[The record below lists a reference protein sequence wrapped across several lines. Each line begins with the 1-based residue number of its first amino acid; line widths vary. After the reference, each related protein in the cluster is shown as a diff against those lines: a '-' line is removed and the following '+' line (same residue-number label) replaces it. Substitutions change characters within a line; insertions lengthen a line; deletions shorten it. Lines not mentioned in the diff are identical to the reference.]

1 MGAQR
6 GLVSIHLPKVLLLI
20 YFYFEK
26 IFFNEEKNI
35 IISTFSPL
43 EMTFHSFVY
52 FCFVILLNYYRVFLF
67 VKWPYF
73 YLFPIF
79 VLIFFSVLG
88 SCKHCAVR
96 IFVFVSLC
104 TYMKTSLSNVPRSE
118 IIGAQ

>member
-1 MGAQR
+1 MGFQR
-6 GLVSIHLPKVLLLI
+6 ELVSIHLPKVLLLM

-35 IISTFSPL
+35 TISTFSPL
-43 EMTFHSFVY
+43 EMTFRSFVCFLC
-52 FCFVILLNYYRVFLF
+52 FCFVILLNYYIVFLS

-88 SCKHCAVR
+88 S
-96 IFVFVSLC
+96 
-104 TYMKTSLSNVPRSE
+104 
-118 IIGAQ
+118 

>member
-73 YLFPIF
+73 YLFPILKYNPI
-79 VLIFFSVLG
+79 VTLLNFSHWAACCLRG
-88 SCKHCAVR
+88 
-96 IFVFVSLC
+96 
-104 TYMKTSLSNVPRSE
+104 
-118 IIGAQ
+118 